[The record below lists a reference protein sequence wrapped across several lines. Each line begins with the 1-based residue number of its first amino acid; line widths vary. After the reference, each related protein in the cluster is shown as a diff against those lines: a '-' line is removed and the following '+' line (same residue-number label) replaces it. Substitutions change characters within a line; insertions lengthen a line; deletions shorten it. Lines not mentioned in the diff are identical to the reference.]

1 MYLNQGV
8 LGITKIFTLSRTWSF
23 RSAFLTISFCRC
35 ASMKAT
41 TGYAILVLLSFQLD
55 LVSTKLRARCAKI
68 LKITNSSSVF
78 LFLVFASKNSSG
90 VLQASQHHLAA
101 LTAAGQV
108 LVWRNQH
115 GNIHTRCDEWEHI
128 SDLEG
133 KGVVFIDIGGPDINR
148 KSAGYSS
155 VQEDQVQ
162 ITCS

>member
-1 MYLNQGV
+1 M
-8 LGITKIFTLSRTWSF
+8 
-23 RSAFLTISFCRC
+23 
-35 ASMKAT
+35 
-41 TGYAILVLLSFQLD
+41 
-55 LVSTKLRARCAKI
+55 
-68 LKITNSSSVF
+68 TNSPSVF
-78 LFLVFASKNSSG
+78 LFLVFALKHSSG

-133 KGVVFIDIGGPDINR
+133 KGVVLIDIGGPDINR

-162 ITCS
+162 IFCSLMSIRLLSYYHFLLGTFLEFTTLRYDQLTIWYVLIIVGCFDVIFWLHEGILLVDTLSMLFRFQTPSI